1 MWLHLIYKKVFNI
14 YSINIQNYFLKF
26 FHYSK
31 YKLFEKIDQLS
42 SQFFI
47 NKSLYIKS
55 IDLVKNQKLLK
66 YIYIYK
72 IKRIRPMQSVY

>member
-1 MWLHLIYKKVFNI
+1 MTKKTLNFI
-14 YSINIQNYFLKF
+14 RFLFSDQINIQNTNFLK
-26 FHYSK
+26 
-31 YKLFEKIDQLS
+31 KIDQLS

-66 YIYIYK
+66 YIYIY
-72 IKRIRPMQSVY
+72 I

>member
-1 MWLHLIYKKVFNI
+1 MTKKTLNFI
-14 YSINIQNYFLKF
+14 RFLFSDQINIQNTNFLK
-26 FHYSK
+26 
-31 YKLFEKIDQLS
+31 KIDQLL